1 MKNLK
6 IGLRLGIGFAVVLLL
21 LLAIAVIGSMRL
33 NALQTEITDLVGDKN
48 FKVATSND
56 MIASLNLIGLTHR
69 NMLIMRGDADLRD
82 FAQTANEERTKLIKG
97 LETLDSLSYG
107 NEGERLIHGCS
118 GIPRGH
124 QAGHGHA

>member
-56 MIASLNLIGLTHR
+56 MIDSIGQLGMMHR
-69 NMLIMRGDADLRD
+69 NMLIMRGDAALRE
-82 FAQTANEERTKLIKG
+82 FAQTANAERTKLAKAVHIRAEP
-97 LETLDSLSYG
+97 LG
-107 NEGERLIHGCS
+107 NTPDRAEEVRHNG
-118 GIPRGH
+118 
-124 QAGHGHA
+124 

>member
-33 NALQTEITDLVGDKN
+33 NALQAEITDLVGDKN

-56 MIASLNLIGLTHR
+56 RCGWATCCPASGPPTTR
-69 NMLIMRGDADLRD
+69 AEKWRV
-82 FAQTANEERTKLIKG
+82 
-97 LETLDSLSYG
+97 
-107 NEGERLIHGCS
+107 
-118 GIPRGH
+118 IP
-124 QAGHGHA
+124 